1 MSQERLGE
9 LVGFTQ
15 AHISMIENGER
26 ELNVKTADKIADAL
40 GVTLNELLVESE
52 PTPVIKG
59 CRHMDKDDGCCMHPD
74 NLTPECTIN
83 SCPGISDPEGFRP
96 LPQPYGG
103 KQ

>member
-52 PTPVIKG
+52 
-59 CRHMDKDDGCCMHPD
+59 DA
-74 NLTPECTIN
+74 
-83 SCPGISDPEGFRP
+83 
-96 LPQPYGG
+96 
-103 KQ
+103 